1 MGSRD
6 ELNLDQVRSHLV
18 DRLSKGEH
26 NELVNDIL
34 KLLEK
39 LGRRTAH
46 LEFELMRL
54 RKSAKGRTSEQIDT
68 SQLSL
73 LLSLVSEADKP
84 KVEADDES
92 ETVDPL
98 EDLDKFEAKIDSDLE
113 EVDAEDI
120 DEAAAAEG
128 EAKKPSRR
136 QRPPE
141 HLPVEE
147 RVIDVERSQ
156 LEGCDDMGFIG
167 YAESHTLDWR
177 QGHFIHVHTKR
188 AKYAPKSG
196 DGPVVTAP
204 CPPQVI
210 VRGLA
215 EPGLLTHV
223 IVSKYAD
230 HLPLNRL
237 VKIFARDGLDLTVS
251 TMVGW
256 LRACAS
262 LLAPLHKLLGQTV
275 LASHVLQTDDTGV
288 QVLDNKDPEGSAAA
302 AALIIQ
308 QLWRSTCRRG
318 GSRTDRRGLP
328 PRGGAT
334 PRGSQGAVSGRG
346 RRGQLRDADDQ
357 ERGRGLPTPGEV
369 PRDRPDPGQREAS
382 PDQGRHRAWWC

>member
-6 ELNLDQVRSHLV
+6 ELNLDEVRSHLV
-18 DRLSKGEH
+18 DRLSRGEH
-26 NELVNDIL
+26 DELVNDIL

-54 RKSAKGRTSEQIDT
+54 RKSAKGRTSEQINT

-98 EDLDKFEAKIDSDLE
+98 EDLDKFEAKIDSYLE
-113 EVDAEDI
+113 GADAEDI

-177 QGHFIHVHTKR
+177 QGH
-188 AKYAPKSG
+188 
-196 DGPVVTAP
+196 
-204 CPPQVI
+204 
-210 VRGLA
+210 
-215 EPGLLTHV
+215 
-223 IVSKYAD
+223 
-230 HLPLNRL
+230 
-237 VKIFARDGLDLTVS
+237 
-251 TMVGW
+251 
-256 LRACAS
+256 
-262 LLAPLHKLLGQTV
+262 
-275 LASHVLQTDDTGV
+275 
-288 QVLDNKDPEGSAAA
+288 
-302 AALIIQ
+302 
-308 QLWRSTCRRG
+308 
-318 GSRTDRRGLP
+318 
-328 PRGGAT
+328 
-334 PRGSQGAVSGRG
+334 
-346 RRGQLRDADDQ
+346 
-357 ERGRGLPTPGEV
+357 
-369 PRDRPDPGQREAS
+369 
-382 PDQGRHRAWWC
+382 